1 MSAFPLSA
9 SQGVS
14 IHETQSHGHHLT
26 WLPSFH
32 PLIVWFPQFC
42 LPSQS
47 LKNPLARA
55 HLSASDLVSVH
66 RMSNFPA
73 SLGGANCLLITFR
86 LTHRPQTYM
95 YTQIQET
102 NKQTKPSNSMK
113 VRFRVHNSPGH
124 AKLQCGFRGCF

>member
-14 IHETQSHGHHLT
+14 IHEAQSHGHHLT

-95 YTQIQET
+95 YTQMQET
-102 NKQTKPSNSMK
+102 NKQTKQFNEGEVQQPKSCKIAMWFQRLLLK
-113 VRFRVHNSPGH
+113 
-124 AKLQCGFRGCF
+124 